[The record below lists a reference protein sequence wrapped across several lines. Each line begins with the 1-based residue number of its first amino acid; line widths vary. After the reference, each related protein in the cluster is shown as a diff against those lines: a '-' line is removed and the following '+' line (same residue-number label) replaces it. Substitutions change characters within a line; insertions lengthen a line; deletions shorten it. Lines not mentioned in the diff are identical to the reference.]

1 MLSWTME
8 GNVKDKGGPRGSG
21 EINGRRLDAVC
32 AKDSKVMEEYCD
44 ECKFSTVCMN
54 LSRKES
60 VQAGRQQP
68 ACRQLCSVTLASRS
82 GA

>member
-1 MLSWTME
+1 ME
-8 GNVKDKGGPRGSG
+8 GYVKDQGGPRGSG
-21 EINGRRLDAVC
+21 ERKGRRLDALC

-44 ECKFSTVCMN
+44 GCKFSTVCMN
-54 LSRKES
+54 LPRKES
-60 VQAGRQQP
+60 VQAARQQP